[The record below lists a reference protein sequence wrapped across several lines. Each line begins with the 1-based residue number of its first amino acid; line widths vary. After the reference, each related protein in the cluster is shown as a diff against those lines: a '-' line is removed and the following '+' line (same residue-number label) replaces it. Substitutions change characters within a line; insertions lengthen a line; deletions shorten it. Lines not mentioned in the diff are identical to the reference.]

1 MWKCSIDLKKNS
13 WKRISLQFELS
24 SRISGILSNT
34 FCQIRCQKRTS
45 RGRPPNTQAPRPSP
59 LPSSWRQRQPFIHL
73 CWKQRAF
80 CIEAGLCAVLCLV
93 CIAKPW
99 LYPSS
104 SSHHAKPHNLCG
116 HPAKITSKWCAWR
129 KSITHHGHCVRSW
142 GINPSISTLN
152 HDHWYRLCNLKMACG

>member
-1 MWKCSIDLKKNS
+1 M
-13 WKRISLQFELS
+13 KRISLQFELS

-129 KSITHHGHCVRSW
+129 KSITHHATVYVAG
-142 GINPSISTLN
+142 GSIHLFQPWIMIT
-152 HDHWYRLCNLKMACG
+152 DIDYVILKWHVGN